1 MNHILRM
8 LREARDAMYEAERGF
23 DFRWDC
29 LHKAHRNPDEQ
40 MTLDELDRK
49 SAVCAKASSD
59 VQKIID
65 DLMKE
70 VYQ

>member
-1 MNHILRM
+1 MNHLLRM
-8 LREARDAMYEAERGF
+8 LREARDAMCEAERGF

-29 LHKAHRNPDEQ
+29 LHKAYPDPDEQ

-49 SAVCAKASSD
+49 SVLCAKASID